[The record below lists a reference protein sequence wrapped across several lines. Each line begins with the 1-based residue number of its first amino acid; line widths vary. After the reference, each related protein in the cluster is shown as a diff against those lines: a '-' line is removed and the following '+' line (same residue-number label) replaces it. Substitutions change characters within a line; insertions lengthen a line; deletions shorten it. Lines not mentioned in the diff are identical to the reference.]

1 MPPDEDE
8 DEDDQPVQIFLD
20 YLNDPRSSG
29 EDKFAAVSF
38 FRSVSSSIGSC
49 ALDGGDLHFEGRA
62 EGLVVACVLD
72 VSHRWKP
79 TGERI
84 T

>member
-1 MPPDEDE
+1 MPPD

-20 YLNDPRSSG
+20 YLNDPGSSG
-29 EDKFAAVSF
+29 QDKFAALQF
-38 FRSVSSSIGSC
+38 FSSVSSSIGSC
-49 ALDGGDLHFEGRA
+49 ALDGGDLHFEGRS

-72 VSHRWKP
+72 ASHRWKP